1 MLTRANQR
9 VGSRANGQDMHRLIH
24 FRLCPFSRSIR
35 LLTAELKLEMEL
47 AEEQPWALSRD
58 FLAINPAG
66 DLPVL
71 ELDNGPA
78 ICGAYAIS
86 EYLSETVDGHA
97 YERSTAPIIPG
108 TRIER
113 SEIRRL
119 IDWFHR
125 KLHGEAIAH
134 ILEERVYGAHRR
146 ENRAGPDTDLLGVV
160 RQNLRYHL
168 SYISHLA
175 EHRNWLG
182 GEHMSFADL
191 AAAAQLSCADY
202 LGEIVW
208 EERQAARDWYARMKS
223 RPSMRAILSERVPGT
238 PLPPSYYVDPDF

>member
-1 MLTRANQR
+1 
-9 VGSRANGQDMHRLIH
+9 MHRLIH

-35 LLTAELKLEMEL
+35 LLMAELKLDVEFF
-47 AEEQPWALSRD
+47 EEQPWALSRD
-58 FLAINPAG
+58 FLSLNPAG

-71 ELDNGPA
+71 ELDNGPPL
-78 ICGAYAIS
+78 CGAYAIS
-86 EYLSETVDGHA
+86 EYFAETVDGHM

-108 TRIER
+108 NRIER
-113 SEIRRL
+113 AEIRRL
-119 IDWFHR
+119 IDWFQR
-125 KLHGEAIAH
+125 KLHGEAISH
-134 ILEERVYGAHRR
+134 ILEERVYGAHRSGHGT
-146 ENRAGPDTDLLGVV
+146 GPDTGLLKLV

-168 SYISHLA
+168 SYISYLA
-175 EHRNWLG
+175 EQRNWLG

-223 RPSMRAILSERVPGT
+223 RPSMRAILSERIPGT
-238 PLPPSYYVDPDF
+238 PAPPSYYADPDF